1 MEYAEAHKIRNTHV
15 DVFFLYVGNHEV
27 ESVHK
32 TTHTLDERSAF
43 PKSHVANMVREH
55 QSLNKTRYKLISL
68 LRYNHTHEME
78 DIMNTEPDEPDE
90 QDEPDRFLHIETRI
104 DDLYFADTVNLLQGV
119 NAMFF
124 VFSRD
129 YSNRVKRENKGNTR
143 RIIFNNKLR
152 KTKRGWKKT

>member
-1 MEYAEAHKIRNTHV
+1 MAYAEAHKIRNTHV
-15 DVFFLYVGNHEV
+15 DVFFLYVGNREV

-32 TTHTLDERSAF
+32 TTQTLDERSML

-78 DIMNTEPDEPDE
+78 DIMNTEPDEPD
-90 QDEPDRFLHIETRI
+90 RFLHIETRI
-104 DDLYFADTVNLLQGV
+104 DDLYFADTINLLQGV

-129 YSNRVKRENKGNTR
+129 YPNRVKRENKGNTR